1 MEKAIYCENCGSANL
16 LENTNEDFSG
26 SCHHCAS
33 PISYLAEGISKNT
46 IIGERYQI
54 QDILDED
61 SHSNI
66 YFALDYTTNE
76 LVIVRVFCWDYSY
89 SITDPEEFLYLTESI
104 SVLAQPNH
112 VEIIDWGVDDD
123 LLYTVWP
130 GDSIET
136 LEKLLTIHN
145 TFEPDVTVSIIKET
159 AECLAYAF
167 DEIGVGH
174 YALSPKNL
182 YIDARGSVKISELG
196 FAAQLFKDQN
206 FLDSGVEFYDWRY
219 QAPEIILDWY
229 PPDIRCDMFSLGY
242 CLYSMVTGEKPF
254 DRMKPIS
261 QGDYERIGF
270 SRADQYRLGET
281 FMDLFHG
288 LTATNPSERFHTW
301 KDAINFMDYYLQEE
315 KLLKQSALS
324 GRRRSMTTSFNMDL
338 YKDVET
344 NKPPLKVQTSKKRQK
359 AMSASD
365 IRQKAS
371 FYVSEQPRKMK
382 GKTIRPFG
390 GKKKKS
396 KDNTMPIII
405 GVVAAMFLVL
415 MIILAV
421 NSQNDDN
428 QTASSS
434 TKDKASNSE
443 GAASTKQSVDNK
455 TPDEKGLNNQVQV
468 TTPPVQ
474 TGDTT
479 TKVNEVPDPNNKEPE
494 NHLDAFNELTFMVRE
509 YTIRKEWDSA
519 IKLIDGYSG
528 PLKDRQQS
536 LKAEIVRKRLA
547 YLERQVA
554 AKQTSPDKGEEPPPE
569 EKPIEDAENATL
581 EALAQKIYSG
591 NTDAALILLPLEEQ
605 VQKLDLHLI
614 KGILEGAS
622 VKGIDSLI
630 AENYVKE
637 IGKDLELKIDGIQ
650 TKGQIRQV
658 LAEEASLKMN
668 VVFLTR
674 QLERI
679 YKFSQIDPLENVKRI
694 VRNDPNESILLQ
706 FIYLVR
712 NRRFNAAQHT
722 LLKYDGVLKKE
733 LIKTMEQFKNEEAE
747 FAWNKLLVK
756 LKVDPKLSDNEFVD
770 QLNKTKMNVDDQW
783 VFFHELQ
790 EFNSRFSTTQYFQA
804 KKHLVTIT
812 SRLFEKQVNLMKKPS
827 AIVSVDGRS
836 GTVTLESA
844 LRDVADGGT
853 IRILPGTYKGSLSI
867 NSKIHLIGATD
878 VFLQGAVAITTDR
891 VELRNVVIENGFID
905 IYRKVRDVK
914 IHNCQVRKGGI
925 VMRGDNTDITIENT
939 VMYGLKVGKNRQTT
953 IKDCVILENPENQ
966 SSYTISG
973 FVSGPI
979 SNSIIRSKTEYGM
992 NIPEKVES
1000 TLSLRY
1006 CMIFGAKGICY
1017 INKGRESIQGEND
1030 FNRKAGRAVQLRI
1043 AQPQF
1048 IDEANF
1054 NFKIKD
1060 FSPGFFEGENKKC
1073 IGVQYNYA
1081 K

>member
-16 LENTNEDFSG
+16 LDNTNEDFSG
-26 SCHHCAS
+26 SCHHCGS
-33 PISYLAEGISKNT
+33 PISYAAEGISKNT

-89 SITDPEEFLYLTESI
+89 SISDPEEFLYLTESI

-112 VEIIDWGVDDD
+112 VEIIDWGIDDD

-136 LEKLLTIHN
+136 IEKLLGIHN

-167 DEIGVGH
+167 EEIGVGH

-196 FAAQLFKDQN
+196 FAAQLFKDEN
-206 FLDSGVEFYDWRY
+206 FLDSGIEFYDWRY

-229 PPDIRCDMFSLGY
+229 QPDIRCDMFSLGY
-242 CLYSMVTGEKPF
+242 CMYTMVTGERPF

-288 LTATNPSERFHTW
+288 LTATNPSERFHSW

-338 YKDVET
+338 YKDVEAAP
-344 NKPPLKVQTSKKRQK
+344 PPLKVKTGKRRKK

-365 IRQKAS
+365 IRQKSS

-382 GKTIRPFG
+382 GKTIRPFSG
-390 GKKKKS
+390 GKKKNKE
-396 KDNTMPIII
+396 NPMPIIV
-405 GVVAAMFLVL
+405 GVIAAMFLVL
-415 MIILAV
+415 MIILAAS
-421 NSQNDDN
+421 SQNDDN
-428 QTASSS
+428 TV
-434 TKDKASNSE
+434 
-443 GAASTKQSVDNK
+443 ASTPKTDSEDKTKSDDSKVTKRSTPPLKTDNN
-455 TPDEKGLNNQVQV
+455 EQVQGSN
-468 TTPPVQ
+468 PPVKTQ
-474 TGDTT
+474 DTVT
-479 TKVNEVPDPNNKEPE
+479 EVNEVPDPKDQKPAND
-494 NHLDAFNELTFMVRE
+494 LDAFNELTFMVRE
-509 YTIRKEWDSA
+509 YTIRKEWDNA
-519 IKLIDGYSG
+519 IKLIDNYKG
-528 PLKDRQQS
+528 PLKDRQTK
-536 LKAEIVRKRLA
+536 LKEEIVRKRLA

-554 AKQTSPDKGEEPPPE
+554 AKQTSPENNEEPPPE
-569 EKPIEDAENATL
+569 EKPIEGAENATL

-591 NTDAALILLPLEEQ
+591 NTEAALILLPLVEQ

-622 VKGIDSLI
+622 VDGINSLI

-637 IGKDLELKIDGIQ
+637 IGKNVELKIDGIM

-679 YKFSQIDPLENVKRI
+679 YKFSQIDTLENVKRV

-706 FIYLVR
+706 FIYLIR
-712 NRRFNAAQHT
+712 NRKFNAAQHT

-747 FAWNKLLVK
+747 FAWNKLLAQ
-756 LKVDPKLSDNEFVD
+756 LKIDPKTNDNDFVA
-770 QLNKTKMNVDDQW
+770 QLNKNKMNNDDKW
-783 VFFHELQ
+783 VFFYNLKD
-790 EFNSRFSTTQYFQA
+790 FYARYSTTSYFQD
-804 KKHLVTIT
+804 KKHLVSIT
-812 SRLFEKQVNLMKKPS
+812 AKVFEKQVNLMKKPDAVVS
-827 AIVSVDGRS
+827 ADGRP
-836 GTVTLESA
+836 GTISLESA
-844 LRDVADGGT
+844 LRDIEDGGT
-853 IRILPGTYKGSLSI
+853 VRILPGTYQGSTSI
-867 NSKIHLIGATD
+867 NNKIRLIGASE
-878 VFLQGAVAITTDR
+878 VFFNGAVAITTDR
-891 VELRNVVIENGFID
+891 VELRNIVVEKGFID
-905 IYRKVRDVK
+905 IYRKIRDVK
-914 IHNCQVRKGGI
+914 IYNCQVRKGGI
-925 VMRGDNTDITIENT
+925 VMRGDNTDVTIENS
-939 VMYGLKVGKNRQTT
+939 VMYGLKVGKNRQTI
-953 IKDCVILENPENQ
+953 IKDSVILENPENQ
-966 SSYTISG
+966 NRYTISG

-979 SNSIIRSKTEYGM
+979 TNSIIRSNSEFAM

-1006 CMIFGAKGICY
+1006 CMVFGLKGICY
-1017 INKGRESIQGEND
+1017 INKDRVSIQGEND

-1048 IDEANF
+1048 IDEENY
-1054 NFKIKD
+1054 NYKLKD